1 MKEPYN
7 PISRSGYSLPDTLLG
22 NELCEA
28 RAGRFCKL
36 HQLGFVTLWYRSAFQ
51 GW

>member
-7 PISRSGYSLPDTLLG
+7 PICRSGWRPPDALLG

-28 RAGRFCKL
+28 RAVRCCKL
-36 HQLGFVTLWYRSAFQ
+36 HQ
-51 GW
+51 